1 MANSRL
7 PLRFETVYTVEDYWD
22 VPVLGYANFHDVPH
36 QYLRLFSV
44 VLDDYTDHFR
54 LRRVDGEIMRLA
66 TLRWKIWCRWRSAYD
81 ANQASLESHP
91 ALPPDRKEHERLSKE
106 LTSRM
111 GALPESNLYAV
122 AQFRSSGSSEG
133 IPKFEVSW
141 NPVLEPD
148 LPVGIVIPN
157 N

>member
-1 MANSRL
+1 M
-7 PLRFETVYTVEDYWD
+7 
-22 VPVLGYANFHDVPH
+22 
-36 QYLRLFSV
+36 
-44 VLDDYTDHFR
+44 LDDYTDHFR
-54 LRRVDGEIMRLA
+54 LRRVEGEIMRLA
-66 TLRWKIWCRWRSAYD
+66 TLRWKIWCRWKSAYD

-141 NPVLEPD
+141 NPVLDRSSCWDCHTEQLSEPEVQD
-148 LPVGIVIPN
+148 S
-157 N
+157 